1 MNFRRHRAF
10 TLMELLCVVGIIAI
24 LVSFCLGVFPKAIGK
39 ANGMSESNA
48 EGQKNIQKMINSDD
62 GH

>member
-10 TLMELLCVVGIIAI
+10 TLIELLCVIGIIAI
-24 LVSFCLGVFPKAIGK
+24 LVALCLEVFPKAIGR
-39 ANGMSESNA
+39 ANRFSHNTA
-48 EGQKNIQKMINSDD
+48 EGQTNMLKMINADD